1 MTSRQKR
8 EERMPPRANP
18 TARQLRLAAELRKM
32 RERAGMTVREA
43 GELLGTGPI
52 QISHIEAGRIGVSEE
67 RLRRL
72 ADNYRCTD
80 AELINA
86 LTAMATERVRGW
98 WESHRGVVGSAL
110 LDIAALEWHAHA
122 MRTLE
127 VVHIPGLLQVESHMR
142 ALFTY
147 ARATVSDHIEELI
160 NFRLRRREVL
170 DRDDPPEYTATIH
183 EAALRMKV
191 GDRRVAREQLEYILE
206 RSELPGVTVRVIP
219 FAVEGFAGMGDSV
232 FYATGPLPRLDTV
245 QIDQVHGSAF
255 LDGEAQ
261 LAHYRH
267 RLSAAEQL
275 ALSPE
280 ESRDF
285 IHHIAREL

>member
-1 MTSRQKR
+1 
-8 EERMPPRANP
+8 MPPRSNP
-18 TARQLRLAAELRKM
+18 TARQERLGAELRKM
-32 RERAGMTVREA
+32 RERAGMTAREA
-43 GELLGTGPI
+43 AKRLGVSPM
-52 QISHIEAGRIGVSEE
+52 QMSHMEVGRLGVSEK
-67 RLRRL
+67 RLRTL
-72 ADNYRCTD
+72 ADQYQCED
-80 AELINA
+80 AALVNA
-86 LTAMATERVRGW
+86 LVAMAAERVRGW
-98 WESHRGVVGSAL
+98 WESHRGVLESAL
-110 LDIAALEWHAHA
+110 LDIAAMEWHSHA

-147 ARATVSDHIEELI
+147 ARATISDRVEELI
-160 NFRLRRREVL
+160 DFRLRRREVL
-170 DRDDPPEYTATIH
+170 DRDDPPEYMATIH

-206 RSELPGVTVRVIP
+206 RSELPGLTVRVIP
-219 FAVEGFAGMGDSV
+219 FATEGFAGMGDSV
-232 FYATGPLPRLDTV
+232 FYATGPLPQLDTV

-261 LAHYRH
+261 LEHYRN

-280 ESRDF
+280 ESRVF
-285 IHHIAREL
+285 VHQIAREL

>member
-1 MTSRQKR
+1 
-8 EERMPPRANP
+8 MPPRTNP
-18 TARQLRLAAELRKM
+18 TARQVRLAAELRKL

-72 ADNYRCTD
+72 ADNYHCTD
-80 AELINA
+80 AELIDA
-86 LTAMATERVRGW
+86 LAAMATERVRGW
-98 WESHRGVVGSAL
+98 WESHRGVLGSAL
-110 LDIAALEWHAHA
+110 LDIAALEWHAYA

-147 ARATVSDHIEELI
+147 ARSAVSEHIEELI
-160 NFRLRRREVL
+160 GFRLRRREVL

-191 GDRRVAREQLEYILE
+191 GDRRVAWEQLEYILE

-219 FAVEGFAGMGDSV
+219 FAAEGFAGMGDSV
-232 FYATGPLPRLDTV
+232 IYATGPLPRLDTV

-261 LAHYRH
+261 LDHYRH
-267 RLSAAEQL
+267 RLSAAERL
-275 ALSPE
+275 ALSSE

-285 IHHIAREL
+285 IHRIAREL